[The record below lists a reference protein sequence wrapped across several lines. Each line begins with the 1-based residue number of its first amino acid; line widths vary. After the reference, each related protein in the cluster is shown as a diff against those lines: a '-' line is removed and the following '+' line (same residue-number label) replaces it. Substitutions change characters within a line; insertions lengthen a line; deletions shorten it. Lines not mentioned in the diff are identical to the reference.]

1 MNNNQQLQSAAQQ
14 ETGKNKQ
21 TWRSFGLGFYLAN
34 TMEIFERLAWYGFF
48 AVSSV
53 YMTTPIEQGGVGF
66 SDAER
71 GAVQGIIPFFL
82 YLLPHDFYTK
92 QILSV
97 FVKNASMKIW
107 LLSTRQSQTKG

>member
-14 ETGKNKQ
+14 GTDKNKQ
-21 TWRSFGLGFYLAN
+21 TWRSFGLSFYLAN

-53 YMTTPIEQGGVGF
+53 YITTPIEQGGVGF

-71 GAVQGIIPFFL
+71 GAVQGIIPFF
-82 YLLPHDFYTK
+82 F
-92 QILSV
+92 ILITCDHWGFCRSL
-97 FVKNASMKIW
+97 W
-107 LLSTRQSQTKG
+107 L

>member
-1 MNNNQQLQSAAQQ
+1 MNNNQPLKSTAP
-14 ETGKNKQ
+14 KQ
-21 TWRSFGLGFYLAN
+21 PSKTVKGGWQGLGLAFYIAN

-66 SDAER
+66 SDAQR

-82 YLLPHDFYTK
+82 YLLPVITGALADRYGYK
-92 QILSV
+92 
-97 FVKNASMKIW
+97 KNVCCFIYINGA
-107 LLSTRQSQTKG
+107 